1 MIMNDNLVKLS
12 IYAQEQL
19 NNSYRNISEFI
30 GITGAFSNDFG
41 KL

>member
-1 MIMNDNLVKLS
+1 MIMNNNLRKLN

-30 GITGAFSNDFG
+30 GITGRISNDFG